1 MRRILFVDDEPRIL
15 AGLRRLLRPQRHEWE
30 MLFAEGGQ
38 AALDLLAEQP
48 VDVLVTDMR
57 MPGIDGAELLRQVN
71 EQYPRTVRFVL
82 SGHSELEAVMRVVPI
97 AHQFLSKPCDAA
109 VLREAVARA
118 CELQS
123 LLSSPDFTR
132 IVGEMD
138 SLPSRPDTYAA
149 VTRALTDPEVEIA
162 TVAEIIEADTG
173 MSAKILQLV
182 NSSFFGLPR
191 SVDSVASATTF
202 LGLNTIRDLVL
213 SVEVFRP
220 PEGISPLLEEFLAAL
235 QVRSR
240 HTAMLARA
248 MFEDKVE
255 AARAFT
261 SGMLHDVGSLVLASQ
276 MPERYAELLERA
288 RGDER
293 PTWQVEEE
301 VLGVSH
307 AEVGAYLLGLWGLP
321 YPILEA
327 AAYHHRP
334 STLPQERMSDLT
346 AVHVASALVQA
357 RLPECCFGKAGQI
370 DLAYLQSLGLEERL
384 PDWEALADQLLDVG
398 EPEAGR

>member
-1 MRRILFVDDEPRIL
+1 VRRILFVDDEPRIL
-15 AGLRRLLRPQRHEWE
+15 AGLRRLLRPQRKEWE
-30 MLFAEGGQ
+30 MHFAEGGQ
-38 AALDLLAEQP
+38 AALDLLAETP

-57 MPGIDGAELLRQVN
+57 MPGIDGAELLRRVS
-71 EQYPRTVRFVL
+71 ERYPHTVRFVL

-109 VLREAVARA
+109 VLREAVTRA
-118 CELQS
+118 CALQS
-123 LLSSPDFTR
+123 LLQSPEFTR

-138 SLPSRPDTYAA
+138 ALPSQPETYNA
-149 VTRALTDPEVEIA
+149 VNRALSDPEVEIA
-162 TVAEIIEADTG
+162 TVAGIIEGDTG

-191 SVDSVASATTF
+191 KVGSVADATTF

-213 SVEVFRP
+213 SVEVFKA
-220 PEGISPLLEEFLAAL
+220 PEGISPLLEEFLGAL
-235 QVRSR
+235 QRRSR
-240 HTAMLARA
+240 HTAILARA

-255 AARAFT
+255 ASRAFT
-261 SGMLHDVGSLVLASQ
+261 SGMLHDVGCLVLASQ

-293 PTWQVEEE
+293 PSWQIEEQE
-301 VLGVSH
+301 LGVSH

-334 STLPQERMSDLT
+334 STLPQERMSDLA

-357 RLPECCFGKAGQI
+357 RLPECRFGQPGQI
-370 DLAYLQSLGLEERL
+370 DLAYLESLGLEDRL
-384 PDWEALADQLLDVG
+384 ADWELLADRVLKVG
-398 EPEAGR
+398 GD